1 MINNFLHVLKD
12 KYENA
17 SIQVKASFWYSLM
30 NIFQKAIMVIIIP
43 ILTRIM
49 TAEQYGNYSVY
60 LSWHDILLVF
70 SSMNLY
76 YAVLNNAMLKYPDKR
91 DEYVSSMQGL
101 VTFNTFALFLVFLI
115 FRGTLIDIIGLPFP
129 VICVMFIDLLLFPAF
144 QLWAAKERFEYKYKA
159 IVYITLANSFINPI
173 VSVLCVFF
181 AEDKLLA
188 RVISLVLINAIFYGI
203 IYLYIFA
210 KGKKFY
216 NKEYWKYALLFNIP
230 LLPHYLGGMIL
241 NQLDRIM
248 IKNYVGEAQAAIY
261 SVCYAMAMNIAII
274 TNAIN
279 ASFVPWEYNLLKN
292 EDSDS
297 IKKGINKITLFVVG
311 IIAVVNL
318 FAPEIMRIVAPK
330 EYYEA
335 VYFFPVLSASVLLI
349 FLYNIFACVEF
360 YYEEKSVIVISTVI
374 SAVLNYILNR
384 LMIPMY
390 GYVAA
395 CYTTVFC
402 YLLYALLHFYF
413 SKLIIKKKNMKS
425 IYDVKFIV
433 GTIIVMGILS
443 ALVCL
448 LYDFTYI
455 RIALI
460 AVVIVLAIVK
470 RKSLI
475 GFYRSYMSK

>member
-1 MINNFLHVLKD
+1 MINNPLYILRD
-12 KYENA
+12 KYSNA

-30 NIFQKAIMVIIIP
+30 NIFQKAVMFVIIP

-49 TAEQYGNYSVY
+49 SPEQYGNYSVY

-91 DEYVSSMQGL
+91 DEYVASMQGL
-101 VTFNTFALFLVFLI
+101 VTVNTVTLFLIFLVFKK
-115 FRGTLIDIIGLPFP
+115 TLINIIGLPFP
-129 VICVMFIDLLLFPAF
+129 VICIMFIDLLLFPTF
-144 QLWAAKERFEYKYKA
+144 QLWAAKERFEYKYKS
-159 IVYITLANSFINPI
+159 IVYITLANSFINPVI
-173 VSVLCVFF
+173 SVLCVYF
-181 AEDKLLA
+181 AEDKLFS
-188 RVISLVLINAIFYGI
+188 RVISLVLINAIFYGL
-203 IYLYIFA
+203 IYIYIFV

-216 NKEYWKYALLFNIP
+216 NREYWTYALFFNIP

-261 SVCYAMAMNIAII
+261 SVCYAMAMNIAVI
-274 TNAIN
+274 TNAVN
-279 ASFVPWEYNLLKN
+279 ASFIPWEYNLLKN

-297 IKKGINKITLFVVG
+297 IKKGINKIILF
-311 IIAVVNL
+311 ITCMIAVVNL

-335 VYFFPVLSASVLLI
+335 VYFFPVLSASVLLM

-360 YYEEKSVIVISTVI
+360 YYEEKRVIVISTVI

-384 LMIPMY
+384 LMIPEF

-402 YLLYALLHFYF
+402 YLLYAFLHFYF
-413 SKLIIKKKNMKS
+413 SKKIIKKKNMKS
-425 IYDVKFIV
+425 IYDVKIIA
-433 GTIIVMGILS
+433 GTVIVMGILS
-443 ALVCL
+443 VLVSM

-455 RIALI
+455 RLGLI
-460 AVVIVLAIVK
+460 FITVLVVIIR
-470 RKSLI
+470 RKDIIYQLKKM
-475 GFYRSYMSK
+475 FN